1 ASVRDAGGKRAATTI
16 TIVVNATPT
25 VSIGAPATGSTFEH
39 GAPITFTGTATDRED
54 GTLTGSIAWSSD
66 RDGLLGTGFSVT
78 TGTLSSGTH
87 TITASA
93 TDSGGK
99 TGRASITVVVNSTPA
114 VSISSPAASATFDP
128 GAPVT
133 LSAAANDLEDGSL
146 TAAIAWTSSRDGG
159 LGTGGTITTSALS
172 TGTHV
177 LTASATDRGG
187 KTGRATVTI
196 NINTTPAVT
205 VTAPAN
211 SATYELGA
219 AVTLSGT
226 ATDVEDGTLTANITW
241 ISSRD
246 GSLGTGS
253 TITRS
258 TLTSGTHVITA
269 AATDSGGKTGRASI
283 TITVNNTPAA
293 LITAPA
299 TGATFEP
306 GAAVTLTGAATD
318 VEDGTLTARIVWT
331 SSRDGVL
338 GTGTTITVSTLST
351 GIHTITAA
359 ATDNANKTGR
369 ATITIA
375 VNATPTVAITAPAT
389 GASLEPGATAT
400 FTATATD
407 VEDGNLAS
415 AVTWISS
422 RDGVLGTGGSITTST
437 LSSGTHAIIASV
449 TDSGGKSASVAISVV
464 VNATPTVTITA
475 PPSGS
480 ILEIGAATTLTA
492 TASDLEDGS

>member
-1 ASVRDAGGKRAATTI
+1 
-16 TIVVNATPT
+16 VVNATPT

-99 TGRASITVVVNSTPA
+99 TGRAAITVVVNSTPA

-133 LSAAANDLEDGSL
+133 LSAAASDLEDGSL
-146 TAAIAWTSSRDGG
+146 TAAIVWTSSRDGG

-196 NINTTPAVT
+196 TINTTPAVT

-211 SATYELGA
+211 NATYELGA

-293 LITAPA
+293 MITAPA

-306 GAAVTLTGAATD
+306 GAGVTFTASASDT
-318 VEDGTLTARIVWT
+318 EDGEPRRGARHRHHDHGEHALDRHPHDHRRRHRERQQDGPGDDHHRRQRHPDGRDHRA
-331 SSRDGVL
+331 RDGGQLRARGHGGLHRDGHRRRGWEPRL
-338 GTGTTITVSTLST
+338 GGHL
-351 GIHTITAA
+351 
-359 ATDNANKTGR
+359 D
-369 ATITIA
+369 
-375 VNATPTVAITAPAT
+375 
-389 GASLEPGATAT
+389 LEPGRPPRHGP
-400 FTATATD
+400 
-407 VEDGNLAS
+407 ERHGEH
-415 AVTWISS
+415 AVG
-422 RDGVLGTGGSITTST
+422 RHAHHRRLG
-437 LSSGTHAIIASV
+437 H
-449 TDSGGKSASVAISVV
+449 
-464 VNATPTVTITA
+464 
-475 PPSGS
+475 
-480 ILEIGAATTLTA
+480 
-492 TASDLEDGS
+492 